1 MAIQQVDV
9 WGMTYDE
16 YSLLPD
22 DRNRYE
28 VIEGDLIVSPAPH
41 YRHQRIV
48 WSLGQRL
55 FAYAET
61 HKLGEVVGAPIDVI
75 LEPNTIV
82 QPDLLFIR
90 QDNLGII
97 GNVISGAPDLCIEVL
112 SASTGLHDRY
122 TKKAV
127 YARCGVP
134 KYWIIDHARGIVS
147 VFEIDGDTYR
157 LRTEATGDDVVTS
170 GVLTGFQITAR
181 SVFAYAS
188 SQTQPYRSVVG

>member
-1 MAIQQVDV
+1 MVIQQADV
-9 WGMTYDE
+9 RGMTYDE

-22 DRNRYE
+22 DGKRYQ
-28 VIEGDLIVSPAPH
+28 VIEGELIVSPSPH

-55 FAYAET
+55 FAYAEA

-90 QDNLGII
+90 RDNLGII

-112 SASTGLHDRY
+112 SPSTGLHDRY
-122 TKKAV
+122 AKKAV

-134 KYWIIDHARGIVS
+134 EYWIVDPAHATVS
-147 VFEIDGDTYR
+147 VFALDGDTYVVH
-157 LRTEATGDDVVTS
+157 TEATGDDVVTS
-170 GVLTGFQITAR
+170 GVLTGFQISAR
-181 SVFAYAS
+181 SVFA
-188 SQTQPYRSVVG
+188 

>member
-1 MAIQQVDV
+1 MVV
-9 WGMTYDE
+9 RRPEVRGMTYDE
-16 YSLLPD
+16 YCLLPD

-28 VIEGDLIVSPAPH
+28 VIEGELTMSPSPNF
-41 YRHQRIV
+41 RHQDTV
-48 WSLGQRL
+48 WNLGQILRV
-55 FAYAET
+55 FAKE
-61 HKLGEVVGAPIDVI
+61 HGLGVVIGAPMDVI

-90 QDNLGII
+90 SDNIGII
-97 GNVISGAPDLCIEVL
+97 GDVIEGAPDLCVEVL
-112 SASTGLHDRY
+112 SPSTSLHDRH

-134 KYWIIDHARGIVS
+134 EYWIIDSAREIVS

>member
-1 MAIQQVDV
+1 MVV
-9 WGMTYDE
+9 RRPEVRGMTYDE
-16 YSLLPD
+16 YCLLPD

-28 VIEGDLIVSPAPH
+28 VIEGELTMSPSPNF
-41 YRHQRIV
+41 RHQDTV
-48 WSLGQRL
+48 WNLGQILRV
-55 FAYAET
+55 FAKE
-61 HKLGEVVGAPIDVI
+61 HGLGVDSGAPMDVI

-90 QDNLGII
+90 SDNIGII
-97 GNVISGAPDLCIEVL
+97 GDVIEGAPDLCVEVL
-112 SASTGLHDRY
+112 SPSTSLHDRH

-134 KYWIIDHARGIVS
+134 EYWIIDPARGIVS

-181 SVFAYAS
+181 SVF
-188 SQTQPYRSVVG
+188 T